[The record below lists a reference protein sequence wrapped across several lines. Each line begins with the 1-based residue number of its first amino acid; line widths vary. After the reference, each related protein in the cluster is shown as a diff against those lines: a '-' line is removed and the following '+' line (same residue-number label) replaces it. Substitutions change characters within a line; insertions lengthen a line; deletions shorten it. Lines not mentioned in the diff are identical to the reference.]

1 MQDLTPPYVLS
12 MCPVTCG
19 VEGWP
24 GVLNLRSGTRGVYQ
38 LPLVDGVYTLRL
50 TDDRNGEEVIFRVDA
65 VAGGGNRLLDL
76 GLR

>member
-1 MQDLTPPYVLS
+1 M
-12 MCPVTCG
+12 
-19 VEGWP
+19 
-24 GVLNLRSGTRGVYQ
+24 LNLRSGTRGVYQ